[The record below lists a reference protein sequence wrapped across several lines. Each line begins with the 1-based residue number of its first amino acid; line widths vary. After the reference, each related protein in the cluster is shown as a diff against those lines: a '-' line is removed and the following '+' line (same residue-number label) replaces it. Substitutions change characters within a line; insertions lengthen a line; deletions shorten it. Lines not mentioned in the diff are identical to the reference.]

1 MEFSIDKCK
10 VIRIT
15 KYMESQ
21 ELEVVQEEKHLG
33 VFYLELSWNSLGMTI
48 CTVYNCSEAN

>member
-1 MEFSIDKCK
+1 MQGYKD
-10 VIRIT
+10 VVART

-33 VFYLELSWNSLGMTI
+33 VFTNDLKASNQ
-48 CTVYNCSEAN
+48 CSRL